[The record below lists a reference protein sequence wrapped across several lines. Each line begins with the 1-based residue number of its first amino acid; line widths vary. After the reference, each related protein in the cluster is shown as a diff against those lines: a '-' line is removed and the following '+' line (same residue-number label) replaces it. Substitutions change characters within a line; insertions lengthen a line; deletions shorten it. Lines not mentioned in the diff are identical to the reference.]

1 MSSARDS
8 KSSRHAGARLRNIF
22 HKLRKILYF
31 ERETVKIT
39 SFNLILLILT
49 HFSVYYVLSG
59 TFSCAN
65 IFWPD
70 IMSAQDTSLLE
81 SLGLATEAAAIDI
94 SFVVCA
100 LV

>member
-1 MSSARDS
+1 M
-8 KSSRHAGARLRNIF
+8 F
-22 HKLRKILYF
+22 
-31 ERETVKIT
+31 
-39 SFNLILLILT
+39 
-49 HFSVYYVLSG
+49 YVLSG

-65 IFWPD
+65 IFLPD
-70 IMSAQDTSLLE
+70 ILSAQDTSLLE